1 MQVRVAINL
10 RRRSLKN
17 SSINPLGQAQAID
30 GSHNRS
36 LDRLDGIV
44 LVMDRGS
51 WASQV
56 VNTVYLNLEGVD
68 NIMPHKLEIRG
79 IQKMGNVSFG
89 PGK

>member
-1 MQVRVAINL
+1 MQVRIPIDL
-10 RRRSLKN
+10 RRRSLKD
-17 SSINPLGQAQAID
+17 SSVNPFGQAQAVD

-36 LDRLDGIV
+36 LDRLNGIV
-44 LVMDRGS
+44 LVMKRGR

-79 IQKMGNVSFG
+79 IPKMVNVSFG